1 MAETEAGLVRRVRD
15 LAPAQRGNGRS
26 LHRPLLLL
34 WAVGQAAAGQP
45 RQQPWTQ
52 IRDSVTPLLARYA
65 GGQGSQAALYPFWAL
80 RNNGLWE
87 VEGGEDFSLT
97 SGGRR
102 PTKATLDEA
111 NPMAGL
117 PKDDHEL
124 LTQDWALTA
133 RIAGSLLL
141 RFFPDVMEEVAH
153 AVGLQKLL
161 AGGIDVALRPRVGEL
176 YKDRTTIAAAYGGNK
191 VGGITPLEDGLLSV
205 FSDDKGPYDDSR
217 VPGTD
222 WIAYTGDGLS
232 GNQELIKGNKSM
244 AAYQAER
251 RALRYWHKPH
261 GGDFTFE
268 TWAVVVQC
276 RKRWGVGADGN
287 RRQEYVW
294 ILAPVASPL
303 SETWTEE
310 VKAALGADDL
320 TVHDDLDLEPSE
332 AGPDDAPGA
341 PTPMDRYR
349 KLSAA
354 ARRTAAQRT
363 KRSKLTTV
371 ERFLRSAP
379 AREAVILRS
388 DGRCENPECLGHPT
402 ERTDKGAPLLEV
414 DHVTQLSDGG
424 DDTPESMIALCPN
437 CHALKT
443 RGSNRREL
451 SRKLLRRARELDQ
464 AFSRG
469 EGQH

>member
-1 MAETEAGLVRRVRD
+1 M
-15 LAPAQRGNGRS
+15 
-26 LHRPLLLL
+26 
-34 WAVGQAAAGQP
+34 
-45 RQQPWTQ
+45 
-52 IRDSVTPLLARYA
+52 TPLLARYA

-80 RNNGLWE
+80 QNNDLWE
-87 VEGGEDFSLT
+87 VEGSEDLSLT

-102 PTKATLDEA
+102 PTKAALDEA

-117 PKDDHEL
+117 PKDDYEL
-124 LTQDWALTA
+124 LTHDWALTA
-133 RIAGSLLL
+133 RIASNLLL
-141 RFFPDVMEEVAH
+141 RFFPDAMDEVAH
-153 AVGLQKLL
+153 AMGLQQLL

-176 YKDRTTIAAAYGGNK
+176 YKDRTAIAAAYGGNK

-232 GNQELIKGNKSM
+232 GDQELIKGNKSM
-244 AAYQAER
+244 ALYQAER

-268 TWAVVVQC
+268 TWTVVIQC
-276 RKRWGVGADGN
+276 RRRWGVGANGK
-287 RRQEYVW
+287 RRQEFVW

-303 SETWTEE
+303 SETWPDE
-310 VKAALGADDL
+310 VNAALNADDL
-320 TVHDDLDLEPSE
+320 SVHNDLDLELPE
-332 AGPDDAPGA
+332 ADPDDAPGA
-341 PTPMDRYR
+341 PTPMERYR

-354 ARRTAAQRT
+354 ARRTAARRT
-363 KRSKLTTV
+363 ERSKLTTV

-379 AREAVILRS
+379 ARSAVILRS
-388 DGRCENPECLGHPT
+388 DGRCENPTCLGHPM

-414 DHVTQLSDGG
+414 DHVNQLSDGG
-424 DDTPESMIALCPN
+424 GDTPETMIALCPN

-443 RGSNRREL
+443 RGSGRREL
-451 SRKLLRRARELDQ
+451 SKKLLRRARELHE
-464 AFSRG
+464 AFSQG
-469 EGQH
+469 EEQH